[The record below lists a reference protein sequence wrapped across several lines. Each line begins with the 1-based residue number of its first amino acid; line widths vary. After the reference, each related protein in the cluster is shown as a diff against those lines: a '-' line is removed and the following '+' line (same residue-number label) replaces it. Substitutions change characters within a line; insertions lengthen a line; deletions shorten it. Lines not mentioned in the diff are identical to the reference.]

1 MTQSCRALL
10 FAPNCHVILFRFSE
24 SRRGLITRTVW
35 AFNTRVRF
43 ALEGLLRQQMKKHL
57 VFGLMAS
64 ILALTSCATPGKR
77 TAIGA
82 GAGAAV
88 GAGLGAII
96 GHQSGNGGTG
106 ALIGAALGGA
116 LGGTI
121 GNRMDRQAQDLE
133 KIAETRR
140 TDEGIV
146 TKLKSDILFETGKAD
161 LKKTADINQ
170 MGAIL
175 KKYPEDVLTVK
186 GYTDSTGSA
195 KINAPLSQRRADAV
209 RTQLVAA
216 GVPAASISTVGM
228 GDAAPVGDNKTA
240 AGRAMNR
247 RVEIEI
253 TADPSKLPK
262 GAK

>member
-1 MTQSCRALL
+1 MIFRAIWLEIHAGFNQVPEGTYHTTRLPPSEALL
-10 FAPNCHVILFRFSE
+10 
-24 SRRGLITRTVW
+24 
-35 AFNTRVRF
+35 
-43 ALEGLLRQQMKKHL
+43 KKHL
-57 VFGLMAS
+57 LLCVMAS
-64 ILALTSCATPGKR
+64 TLAFSACTTPGKR

-82 GAGAAV
+82 GAGAV
-88 GAGLGAII
+88 AGGLLGAVI
-96 GHQSGNGGTG
+96 GHQSGEGDKG

-140 TDEGIV
+140 TDDGIV
-146 TKLKSDILFETGKAD
+146 TKLKSDILFATGKAD
-161 LKKTADINQ
+161 LKKTGDISQ

-209 RTQLVAA
+209 RVQLVAS
-216 GVPAASISTVGM
+216 GVPATSISTVGM
-228 GDAAPVGDNKTA
+228 GDAAPIGDNKTA
-240 AGRAMNR
+240 EGRAANR
-247 RVEIEI
+247 RVEVEI

-262 GAK
+262 DAK